1 MEITLEAIISLL
13 GLFVGGGGGA
23 FFTWRFLRRKAKAE
37 AVTAEIDATKDMQ
50 DMYQQMLED
59 AKKDRED
66 RREQVEELRA
76 DRDHY
81 KAERNE
87 LRERMEQLAHSF
99 MDWRLE
105 ADNDRSK
112 MKMDIAKLGR
122 KVETMVP
129 FMCGDLTC
137 KDRQRVV
144 LADDGTVK
152 SKPRKKGVDAVAEPR
167 PAEKDDAAHT
177 ADGASA
183 GGGERKMADIDPIES
198 EAL

>member
-1 MEITLEAIISLL
+1 MEITLDAIISLL
-13 GLFVGGGGGA
+13 GLFIGGGGGA
-23 FFTWRFLRRKAKAE
+23 FFTWRYLRRKAKAE
-37 AVTAEIDATKDMQ
+37 AVTAEVDAAKDMQ

-66 RREQVEELRA
+66 RREQVEELRK

-81 KAERNE
+81 KQERDE
-87 LRERMEQLAHSF
+87 LRDKMEQLTRSF

-129 FMCGDLTC
+129 FMCGNLTC

-144 LADDGTVK
+144 LSDDGTIK
-152 SKPRKKGVDAVAEPR
+152 QQKKKDVD
-167 PAEKDDAAHT
+167 KN
-177 ADGASA
+177 
-183 GGGERKMADIDPIES
+183 
-198 EAL
+198 

>member
-1 MEITLEAIISLL
+1 MEITLDAIISLI
-13 GLFVGGGGGA
+13 GLFVGGGAGA
-23 FFTWRFLRRKAKAE
+23 FFTWKYQRKKAKAE
-37 AVTAEIDATKDMQ
+37 AVTAEVDAAKDMQ

-59 AKKDRED
+59 AKRDRED

-81 KAERNE
+81 KQERNE
-87 LRERMEQLAHSF
+87 LREKMEQLTRSF

-129 FMCGDLTC
+129 FMCGNLAC
-137 KDRQRVV
+137 KERQRVV
-144 LADDGTVK
+144 LSEDGTVK
-152 SKPRKKGVDAVAEPR
+152 NTTKKKNGDEN
-167 PAEKDDAAHT
+167 K
-177 ADGASA
+177 
-183 GGGERKMADIDPIES
+183 
-198 EAL
+198 

>member
-1 MEITLEAIISLL
+1 MEITLEAIISLI
-13 GLFVGGGGGA
+13 GLFIGGGGGA
-23 FFTWRFLRRKAKAE
+23 FFTWRYLRRKAKAE
-37 AVTAEIDATKDMQ
+37 AVTAEVDAAKDMQ

-87 LRERMEQLAHSF
+87 LRDKMEQLTRSF

-129 FMCGDLTC
+129 FMCGNLTC
-137 KDRQRVV
+137 KERQRVV
-144 LADDGTVK
+144 LSDDGTIK
-152 SKPRKKGVDAVAEPR
+152 QQKKKDAN
-167 PAEKDDAAHT
+167 T
-177 ADGASA
+177 NQ
-183 GGGERKMADIDPIES
+183 
-198 EAL
+198 

>member
-1 MEITLEAIISLL
+1 MEITLDAIISLI
-13 GLFVGGGGGA
+13 GLFIGGGGGA
-23 FFTWRFLRRKAKAE
+23 FFTWRYLRRKAKAE
-37 AVTAEIDATKDMQ
+37 AVTAEVDAAKDMQ

-81 KAERNE
+81 KQERNE
-87 LRERMEQLAHSF
+87 LREKMEQLTRSF

-129 FMCGDLTC
+129 FMCGNLAC
-137 KDRQRVV
+137 KERQRVV
-144 LADDGTVK
+144 LSEDGTVK
-152 SKPRKKGVDAVAEPR
+152 NTTKNKNGDENK
-167 PAEKDDAAHT
+167 
-177 ADGASA
+177 
-183 GGGERKMADIDPIES
+183 
-198 EAL
+198 

>member
-1 MEITLEAIISLL
+1 MEITLDSIISIL
-13 GLFVGGGGGA
+13 GLFIGGGGGA
-23 FFTWRFLRRKAKAE
+23 FFTWRFMRRKAKAE
-37 AVTAEIDATKDMQ
+37 AVTAEVDAAKDMQ

-66 RREQVEELRA
+66 RREQVEELRK

-81 KAERNE
+81 KQERNE
-87 LRERMEQLAHSF
+87 LRDRMEKLMHSF
-99 MDWRLE
+99 MEWRVE

-129 FMCGDLTC
+129 FMCGNLTC

-144 LADDGTVK
+144 LSEDGTIK
-152 SKPRKKGVDAVAEPR
+152 QQKKKDANENQ
-167 PAEKDDAAHT
+167 
-177 ADGASA
+177 
-183 GGGERKMADIDPIES
+183 
-198 EAL
+198 

>member
-1 MEITLEAIISLL
+1 M
-13 GLFVGGGGGA
+13 
-23 FFTWRFLRRKAKAE
+23 RRKAKAE
-37 AVTAEIDATKDMQ
+37 AVTAEVDAAKDMQ

-66 RREQVEELRA
+66 RREQVEELRK

-81 KAERNE
+81 KQERNE
-87 LRERMEQLAHSF
+87 LRDRMEKLMHSF
-99 MDWRLE
+99 MEWRVE

-129 FMCGDLTC
+129 FMCGNLTC

-144 LADDGTVK
+144 LADDGTVR
-152 SKPRKKGVDAVAEPR
+152 SSRRKNEDKKE
-167 PAEKDDAAHT
+167 E
-177 ADGASA
+177 
-183 GGGERKMADIDPIES
+183 
-198 EAL
+198 

>member
-1 MEITLEAIISLL
+1 MEITLDSILSLL
-13 GLFVGGGGGA
+13 GLFVGGSGGA
-23 FFTWRFLRRKAKAE
+23 FFTWRYLRRKAKAE

-81 KAERNE
+81 KQERNE
-87 LRERMEQLAHSF
+87 LRDKMEQLTRSF
-99 MDWRLE
+99 MDWRIE

-129 FMCGDLTC
+129 FMCGNLTC

-144 LADDGTVK
+144 LSDDGTIK
-152 SKPRKKGVDAVAEPR
+152 QQKK
-167 PAEKDDAAHT
+167 KDGD
-177 ADGASA
+177 
-183 GGGERKMADIDPIES
+183 KNQ
-198 EAL
+198 

>member
-1 MEITLEAIISLL
+1 MEISIDTVVSIASLL
-13 GLFVGGGGGA
+13 VGGGGGA
-23 FFTWRFLRRKAKAE
+23 FFTWRWQRAKAKAE
-37 AVTAEIDATKDMQ
+37 AVTAEVDAAKDMQ

-59 AKKDRED
+59 AKRDRED

-81 KAERNE
+81 KQERNE
-87 LRERMEQLAHSF
+87 LRDRMEKLTRSF
-99 MDWRLE
+99 TDWRLE

-129 FMCGDLTC
+129 FMCGNLTC

-144 LADDGTVK
+144 LADDGTVR
-152 SKPRKKGVDAVAEPR
+152 SSRRKNEDKKE
-167 PAEKDDAAHT
+167 E
-177 ADGASA
+177 
-183 GGGERKMADIDPIES
+183 
-198 EAL
+198 

>member
-13 GLFVGGGGGA
+13 GLFIGGGGGA
-23 FFTWRFLRRKAKAE
+23 FFTWRYLRRKAKAE

-66 RREQVEELRA
+66 RREQVDELRA

-81 KAERNE
+81 KQERNE
-87 LRERMEQLAHSF
+87 LREKMEQLTRSF
-99 MDWRLE
+99 LDWRIE

-129 FMCGDLTC
+129 FMCGDLNC
-137 KDRQRVV
+137 KLRQRVT
-144 LADDGTVK
+144 LSDDGTLK
-152 SKPRKKGVDAVAEPR
+152 TKRPQKKAGTVVSGSLTKDQSVALQ
-167 PAEKDDAAHT
+167 
-177 ADGASA
+177 SA
-183 GGGERKMADIDPIES
+183 ADIKDHPADIEPLNPD
-198 EAL
+198 EL